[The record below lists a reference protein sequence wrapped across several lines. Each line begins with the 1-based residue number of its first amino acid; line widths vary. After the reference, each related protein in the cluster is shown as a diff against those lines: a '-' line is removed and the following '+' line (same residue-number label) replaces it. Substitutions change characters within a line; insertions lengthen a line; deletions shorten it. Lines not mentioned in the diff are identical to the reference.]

1 MDDRKLMEELGER
14 LCDFCP
20 LEDWEKGSHL
30 FPNGYSSCEG
40 SRCENA
46 LEHYLEESTMEEDNS
61 NDIKKSSNENDTG
74 SKER

>member
-30 FPNGYSSCEG
+30 FPNGYNSCEG

-46 LEHYLEESTMEEDNS
+46 LEHYLEENEMEEDNS